1 MAYWDRTLVGSNPTV
16 MLRVELWEESV
27 EYANNRSWVRYKLSF
42 LTSNGSR
49 SGTWDYW
56 MNVNGGRVATN
67 SFGGTHSGWQTVV
80 DSGYWHGR
88 DANGN
93 GSASAQ
99 GWGDVFYGS
108 GDTGGSIGL
117 TRIGR
122 APNIV
127 GNTADQISDTS
138 VRLGT
143 EIGDYGNGTSA
154 ATRMYYKTPED
165 GSWTATSDQN
175 DVGGYNYW
183 TITGLVS
190 NKKYYRLA
198 RWWNNNGDTSD
209 LPASYPSESYFF
221 VTLANGTATVAN
233 LLATTVT
240 INTTATQGHHATT
253 SKIQYRKQGDTTWVD
268 TASGTGATPSFNLSG
283 LLPNTIYEYRLAITT
298 NAGTWTQATQ
308 TLTTLPAVKLIYP
321 DGQVKDAVPA
331 IVRPDGSVIMVD
343 IKLIT

>member
-1 MAYWDRTLVGSNPTV
+1 MANWDRQLVGSAPQV

-27 EYANNRSWVRYKLSF
+27 DYANNRSWVRYRLSF

-56 MNVNGGRVATN
+56 LNVNGGRVATN

-127 GNTADQISDTS
+127 GNTADQITDTS

-154 ATRMYYKTPED
+154 AARMYYKTPEAS
-165 GSWTATSDQN
+165 GWTQTSDQN
-175 DVGGYNYW
+175 DVAGYNYW

-190 NKKYYRLA
+190 NQKYYRLA

-209 LPASYPSESYFF
+209 LPNPYPNESYVF
-221 VTLANGTATVAN
+221 VTLANATSSISN
-233 LLATTVT
+233 ILATTAT
-240 INTTATQGHHATT
+240 INAVPKQGHYATNT
-253 SKIQYRKQGDTTWVD
+253 KVQYRKAGDTAWID
-268 TASGTGATPSFNLSG
+268 TSEQLGASPSFNLSG
-283 LLPNTIYEYRLAITT
+283 LLPNTTYEYRLAVRTT
-298 NAGTWTQATQ
+298 AGTWNQAVQ
-308 TLTTLPAVKLIYP
+308 TFTTLPAGKLIYP
-321 DGQVKDAVPA
+321 NGDVKNA
-331 IVRPDGSVIMVD
+331 IPRLVYPNGDVD
-343 IKLIT
+343 MININLVD